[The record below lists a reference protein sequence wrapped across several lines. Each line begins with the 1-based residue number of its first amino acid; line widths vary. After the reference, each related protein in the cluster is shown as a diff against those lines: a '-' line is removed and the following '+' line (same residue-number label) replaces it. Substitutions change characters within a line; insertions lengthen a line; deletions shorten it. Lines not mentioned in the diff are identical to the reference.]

1 MSRLAAQGLDNPGFT
16 VGDEAP
22 AAAAEAFGRPFA
34 LDDSQYD
41 EIDLTDKSGGDSAAT
56 SPDTGEPPP
65 PGAASKGA
73 GDTDGDARCGWCL
86 FRPGLLQRFRTAK
99 WVLFWLCWAGTM
111 QGMVVNGFV
120 NVVISTIERRF
131 ALRSTQSGLVAGGYD
146 IASFA
151 CMVPVTYLGGRPG
164 ASKPRWLGWGVV
176 VMGIGSLV
184 FALPHFASGPYRG
197 ATSAPNVCHNVT
209 DLYGETGAV
218 PGCPAA
224 GAGGEAEHLSRYM
237 WVFLLGQL
245 LHGVGASPLYTL
257 GVTFIDENVTKKMSS
272 VYLGIYY
279 TMAIIGPAAGYVLGG
294 ELLKVYVD
302 FVTVDSAEMGLTPNS
317 NVWVGAWWIGFLFAG
332 ALCLLL
338 AAPLMAFPPALPGAA
353 ELQAQK
359 VSEAHGDSRAQ
370 AFSKVRELPRALRSL
385 LGNPTF
391 FFLNLAGASE
401 GLLIAGFAAFLPK
414 LIENQFSLSASR
426 AALLVGLI
434 TVPAG
439 GGGTFL
445 GGYLVKR
452 LGLTCS
458 GIIKLCVT
466 ATVLGAAFTSC
477 FFLSCPNLQFAGVN
491 APYGNASAGGGAPAA
506 TASRRRLDAPCN
518 AGCGC
523 SPARFDPVCGVDGVV
538 TYSPLHAAARARPTL
553 ARPQGVRRVR
563 VRDGTAAGDVTRG
576 RRRRRLPGH
585 QRDVRLQVP
594 LHVGLRG
601 ARLLHHALHLHGHH
615 ARALRH
621 AQILYKSESLKCAVN
636 RCVQDDQRS
645 FALGIQW
652 IKVRLLGTIPAPI
665 VFGKLIDETCR
676 LWQEP
681 CPGFDPS
688 EGACLVYNNDFMARY
703 MLALAFIGKAASLLF
718 FFLAWWFYIPPSSL
732 REALATAGTPSSVET
747 PSVPPTTGPVLM
759 NGHAGPHDDGLPVP
773 A

>member
-1 MSRLAAQGLDNPGFT
+1 MSRRAAQGLDNPGFT

-73 GDTDGDARCGWCL
+73 GDADGDARCGWCL

-302 FVTVDSAEMGLTPNS
+302 FVTVDSADMGLTPNS

-506 TASRRRLDAPCN
+506 TGIGGGALDAPCN

-523 SPARFDPVCGVDGVV
+523 SPARFDPVCGVDGVMY
-538 TYSPLHAAARARPTL
+538 YSPCHAGCAREATL
-553 ARPQGVRRVR
+553 ADLKVFDECACVTAPPREMSRE
-563 VRDGTAAGDVTRG
+563 DGGDVIFQATNETCASKCPYMWAFVV
-576 RRRRRLPGH
+576 LAFFTMLFTFMATMP
-585 QRDVRLQVP
+585 
-594 LHVGLRG
+594 
-601 ARLLHHALHLHGHH
+601 ALSATL
-615 ARALRH
+615 
-621 AQILYKSESLKCAVN
+621 